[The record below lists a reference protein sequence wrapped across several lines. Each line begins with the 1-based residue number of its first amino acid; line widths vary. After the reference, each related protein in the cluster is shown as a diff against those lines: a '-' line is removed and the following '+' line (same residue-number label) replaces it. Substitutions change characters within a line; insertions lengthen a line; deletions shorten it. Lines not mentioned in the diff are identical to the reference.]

1 MVWFEIHPS
10 CSCRRGQKWF
20 SDSVHSRAQNVG
32 CGSTARAVLAACDAL
47 DGSYPWRMGQDFHGR
62 VQDGW
67 LGFVQGASW
76 TTLASTSHGRQLWKI
91 VRSICP
97 FVRGILLL
105 NLPWLAPLVSSIW
118 ISYFHWGRCFTVIL
132 KAQLGWLPSCRHGS
146 AHGLLTIFRVGSY
159 FLKLPPAAPRLKFSR
174 YAFDAGDYCIV
185 FAGDK

>member
-1 MVWFEIHPS
+1 MTLHNIPTDSAGDFCCINHLKNYCLGNWIVMPLLRIENNYHLCWWFYPLNPS
-10 CSCRRGQKWF
+10 YDHCNQSLTWNPVCI
-20 SDSVHSRAQNVG
+20 V
-32 CGSTARAVLAACDAL
+32 
-47 DGSYPWRMGQDFHGR
+47 
-62 VQDGW
+62 
-67 LGFVQGASW
+67 
-76 TTLASTSHGRQLWKI
+76 KI

-132 KAQLGWLPSCRHGS
+132 KAQLGWLPSCGHGS
-146 AHGLLTIFRVGSY
+146 AHRLLTIFRVGSY
-159 FLKLPPAAPRLKFSR
+159 FLTLPPAAPRLKFSR